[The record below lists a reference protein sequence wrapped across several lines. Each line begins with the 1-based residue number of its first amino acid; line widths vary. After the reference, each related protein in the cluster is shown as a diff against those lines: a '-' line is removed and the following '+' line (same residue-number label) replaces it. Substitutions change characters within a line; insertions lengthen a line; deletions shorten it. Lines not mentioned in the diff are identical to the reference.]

1 MDFAKNFIQGLFS
14 TFKFIFTDVIGGLL
28 NETAK
33 SPLFTDNIDI
43 LKGLAISGSSFGIIV
58 LILYKADKIWS
69 IVKKIKRI
77 KRK

>member
-1 MDFAKNFIQGLFS
+1 MNFAKDAIQGLFS
-14 TFKFIFTDVIGGLL
+14 AFELIFKDVIGGLL
-28 NETAK
+28 EETGK

-58 LILYKADKIWS
+58 LIIYKADKIWS
-69 IVKKIKRI
+69 IVKKIEKL

>member
-14 TFKFIFTDVIGGLL
+14 TFKFIFTDAIGGLL